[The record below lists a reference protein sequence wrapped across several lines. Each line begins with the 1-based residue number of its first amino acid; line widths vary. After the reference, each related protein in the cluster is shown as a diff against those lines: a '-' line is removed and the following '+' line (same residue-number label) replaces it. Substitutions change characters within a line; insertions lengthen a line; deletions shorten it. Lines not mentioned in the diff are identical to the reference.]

1 MQFFQN
7 LIGEVRPQQLELEK
21 LELQKNREGR
31 KTDLDA
37 FRNTANLTR
46 ENSLE
51 IKEDLS
57 LSLVNVHIQSTDLE
71 EPRTPQSGSQTPKEG
86 SIIESNIAHKSE
98 DQEEE
103 DDNEDDKD
111 DEEEEEIDA
120 EATEH
125 DEIKEKPSS
134 QPLQQSV
141 VKETIDRTSTI
152 KKTFERHHSLA
163 EVKFSVD
170 GTTKLASMPSTD
182 DTELLDTFFYL
193 PKELTT
199 EEQLKAFFENLK
211 IINEED
217 VEDQMDQQNMD
228 LNNCDLVTI
237 LCDNITNCIKDQ
249 SSHQARIII
258 YYSVDLLMNALQ
270 IHQENEKMIKKLI
283 TVIRDLTSINSI
295 LQIKFG
301 CKEGYGKTF
310 SFLLELYLGKFDITI
325 LICEVIRNIVIK
337 DQGKVLFGQEGCC
350 EALTHALYGYVHNPD
365 AALLIC
371 GAILNI
377 SANSIEN
384 KRLLGE
390 YGCCEPLV
398 EVLLLH
404 LSNPP
409 VMKIVCGT
417 IQNISVYDTN
427 KLKFGEHGCCEALI
441 HVLLIYMENPGITWE
456 IFGAIRNVSLHEK
469 NMIVFQSIGTLQ
481 LLTKALIMH
490 MANSDVTRQVCGAL
504 RRMISFHHT
513 NSNNGQAPT
522 PTTITTLPVSPTVIT
537 PNLELIK
544 QVWGKKLPLYE
555 RYYRIYNE
563 DVICETLLDALTKYQ
578 TNADITREI
587 CATIKTI
594 LLNEQYYTTTTPVI
608 ADKTSSLPQQ
618 PSPFSSSSLYR
629 FELDVAIPLLLQIFY
644 YHTNMNN
651 IQTIFTESTMNHLN
665 EVIKEICAAINSLG
679 KNNESKMKFYHENA
693 CIIFINAMQQHV
705 YAPRL
710 SSSPSHD
717 AEDDLQQQEGG
728 QKKVPTTV
736 VSRSVNMEIVRE
748 IGRIIKNFALH
759 EESKRTLGELG
770 ISDLL
775 VHAIDEFIGNPE
787 TIAIL
792 CGAILNL
799 SANNLENKIKFGKSG
814 ICEKLI
820 QIIIIY
826 LSNEEVLKQS
836 CGAIKNISVYDYNKL
851 LFHDCGG
858 CNALIAA
865 MTTHLYNKELFR
877 DICEAIWNISVI
889 KENQVAIGEI
899 GGCEIILEAVSV
911 YFIAS
916 SNKQKNK
923 AIGATTSSTSSIA
936 ASTSAPSVAGANFN
950 PPTPTQARGIVKLLI
965 GILKTLAMTPANRQK
980 IGSKRGCEIF
990 LKLLS
995 RYHNQ
1000 LDLMKSILQLL
1011 FIITDDDE
1019 VRKQYNDVTGGEK
1032 LLLFF
1037 LAKNIDSD
1045 MILLLCKLLQQLT
1058 CGNSQGSSS
1067 GGVACINNRHRFYSS
1082 GCCEMITEILR
1093 RLPKIIIQEIENK
1106 YKIRLD
1112 HTINSANTT
1121 INSTDGKE
1129 IIGKSISRT
1138 LTEETRLTSLV
1149 EAGYLV
1155 PLSTASTDSHKL
1167 GVEDIL
1173 KIEPRESEKRKEG
1186 KENTDKPQEEENEE
1200 KRISLTTNTNNDEH
1214 EKIQAP
1220 RNASTSSIHSTA
1232 TITTTPVVMSG
1243 PEKEKEMKIEEV
1255 KKVIK
1260 TFIERVSMKDN
1271 KYKTRFEEIGTHKY
1285 LQPPHHNQNQNNH
1298 QIVLERKTSSSTM
1311 KVEGVDNL
1319 KPLANVVEN
1328 YQKRQKFSDQ
1338 RFENRT
1344 IIL

>member
-21 LELQKNREGR
+21 LELQKNRDGR

-103 DDNEDDKD
+103 DGSIADKD
-111 DEEEEEIDA
+111 EEEEEEIDA

-125 DEIKEKPSS
+125 DEIKEK
-134 QPLQQSV
+134 PLQQSV

-182 DTELLDTFFYL
+182 DTELLDAFFHL

-217 VEDQMDQQNMD
+217 VEDHMDQQNMD

-377 SANSIEN
+377 SANSLEN

-469 NMIVFQSIGTLQ
+469 NMIIFQSIGTLQ

-522 PTTITTLPVSPTVIT
+522 PTTITVPPISPTVIA

-563 DVICETLLDALTKYQ
+563 DIICETLLDALTKYQ

-594 LLNEQYYTTTTPVI
+594 LLNEQYYTTTPVI
-608 ADKTSSLPQQ
+608 ANSTSSLLQQ
-618 PSPFSSSSLYR
+618 PSPSSSSLYR

-651 IQTIFTESTMNHLN
+651 IQKIFTESTMNHLN

-679 KNNESKMKFYHENA
+679 KNNESKMKFYRENA
-693 CIIFINAMQQHV
+693 CIIFVNAMQQHV
-705 YAPRL
+705 YAPRF

-728 QKKVPTTV
+728 QKKVTSTAAV
-736 VSRSVNMEIVRE
+736 VSRSVSMEIVRE

-799 SANNLENKIKFGKSG
+799 SANNLENKIKFGQSG

-916 SNKQKNK
+916 SSKQKNK
-923 AIGATTSSTSSIA
+923 TTTTTTATPTAASAAIGDRNISGT
-936 ASTSAPSVAGANFN
+936 NFN
-950 PPTPTQARGIVKLLI
+950 PPTPAQARGIVKLLI
-965 GILKTLAMTPANRQK
+965 GILKTLAMTPTNRQK

-1011 FIITDDDE
+1011 FIISDDDE

-1067 GGVACINNRHRFYSS
+1067 GGIACINNRHRFYSS

-1106 YKIRLD
+1106 YKIQLD
-1112 HTINSANTT
+1112 HNS
-1121 INSTDGKE
+1121 NSTDGKE

-1138 LTEETRLTSLV
+1138 LTEETRSTSLV

-1155 PLSTASTDSHKL
+1155 PLTTASTDSHKL

-1173 KIEPRESEKRKEG
+1173 TIEQRKSEKEG
-1186 KENTDKPQEEENEE
+1186 KDNSDKPQKEENEE
-1200 KRISLTTNTNNDEH
+1200 KRISLTTDNH

-1220 RNASTSSIHSTA
+1220 RNASTSSIRSTA

-1271 KYKTRFEEIGTHKY
+1271 KYKTRFEEIGTYKY
-1285 LQPPHHNQNQNNH
+1285 LQPPNHNHNQNQNNH
-1298 QIVLERKTSSSTM
+1298 QIALERKTSSSMM
-1311 KVEGVDNL
+1311 KMEGIDNL